1 MAGNKLQHHNEPWLD
16 TLDAP
21 FSHAV
26 IDDHY
31 VFMAGLVAAD
41 VPGGLEAIGD
51 ITAET
56 RVVLEAISRVLADLG
71 TSMARV
77 VRVDVHLTDLE
88 DMDVMNAVYAEY
100 FPDRLFPART
110 CTESPALAGGSNLE
124 ITCIARR

>member
-1 MAGNKLQHHNEPWLD
+1 MAGDELRHHTEPWLD

-26 IDDHY
+26 IDDRY
-31 VFMAGLVAAD
+31 VFLSGVVAAD

-51 ITAET
+51 IVAET
-56 RVVLEAISRVLADLG
+56 RVVMEAISRVLADLG
-71 TSMARV
+71 TSMTRV

-88 DMDVMNAVYAEY
+88 DMDTMNAVYAEY
-100 FPDRLFPART
+100 FPERLFPART
-110 CTESPALAGGSNLE
+110 CTESPALAGGSNVE